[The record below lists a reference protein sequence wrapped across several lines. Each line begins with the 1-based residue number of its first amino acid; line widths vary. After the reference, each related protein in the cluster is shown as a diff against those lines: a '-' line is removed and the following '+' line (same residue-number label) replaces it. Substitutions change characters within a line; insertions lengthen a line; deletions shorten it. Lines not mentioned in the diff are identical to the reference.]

1 MSDETVPAAATTD
14 NGILIR
20 EFSKNS
26 REVVRIRLTEFKG
39 QKLIDIRAWYGEEA
53 DRKPGKG
60 ICLRRELLGEL
71 REALQAAEQVGALVE
86 GGQAA
91 DEVGR

>member
-1 MSDETVPAAATTD
+1 MSDVTLAQQDRVTQTD
-14 NGILIR
+14 EGILIR

-71 REALQAAEQVGALVE
+71 KEALLAAERVG
-86 GGQAA
+86 GSGQA
-91 DEVGR
+91 DGK